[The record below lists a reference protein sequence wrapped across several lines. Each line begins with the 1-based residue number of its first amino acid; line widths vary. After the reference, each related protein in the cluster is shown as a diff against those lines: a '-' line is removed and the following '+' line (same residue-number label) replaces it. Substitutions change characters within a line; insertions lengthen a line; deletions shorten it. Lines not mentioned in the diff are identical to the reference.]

1 MQFPL
6 PNQSA
11 QSVEY
16 VDGWFKT
23 SPPCKVLEYSENFLG
38 WSDDLTKI
46 HDSLGD
52 HPIDVYSR
60 KLCIRSLKKY
70 KNGSNFLIL
79 EIGCSSGKL
88 IELIKSELNFLKIV
102 GSDVVREPLHEL
114 ADKIN
119 DVPLLKFDIL
129 QNPLPDE
136 SFDVIIALNVLEHI
150 EDDTKALQNIYRLL
164 KKDGIFIFELPAFQ
178 SLYDSYDSELQHFRR
193 YNKSNIL
200 KKLKSENFLILD
212 IHYICYSIFLPFLLV
227 KLFNKVFRKKSV
239 LKNNFKL
246 SDNSLITIML
256 QQEMKLI
263 DIIKLPFGIRIF
275 GISRKK

>member
-1 MQFPL
+1 MMQFPL

-136 SFDVIIALNVLEHI
+136 SFDVIIALNVLEH
-150 EDDTKALQNIYRLL
+150 R
-164 KKDGIFIFELPAFQ
+164 F
-178 SLYDSYDSELQHFRR
+178 
-193 YNKSNIL
+193 
-200 KKLKSENFLILD
+200 
-212 IHYICYSIFLPFLLV
+212 
-227 KLFNKVFRKKSV
+227 
-239 LKNNFKL
+239 
-246 SDNSLITIML
+246 
-256 QQEMKLI
+256 
-263 DIIKLPFGIRIF
+263 
-275 GISRKK
+275 

>member
-1 MQFPL
+1 MDR
-6 PNQSA
+6 NQ
-11 QSVEY
+11 
-16 VDGWFKT
+16 
-23 SPPCKVLEYSENFLG
+23 
-38 WSDDLTKI
+38 
-46 HDSLGD
+46 
-52 HPIDVYSR
+52 
-60 KLCIRSLKKY
+60 
-70 KNGSNFLIL
+70 
-79 EIGCSSGKL
+79 
-88 IELIKSELNFLKIV
+88 
-102 GSDVVREPLHEL
+102 
-114 ADKIN
+114 
-119 DVPLLKFDIL
+119 
-129 QNPLPDE
+129 

-227 KLFNKVFRKKSV
+227 KLFNKFFRKKSV